1 MATRNRQP
9 IEKPGKRADAPD
21 ERLILYV
28 HGIGDQ
34 PPADDLKRDWDL
46 ALFGR
51 EMGSRTRMVYWSDIL
66 SDVRRART
74 IAKASSESGINVD
87 LLLRQAGVNAN
98 NVKAQRLAR
107 TLLRTMGAESDSPR
121 SPRKKVLPLPAFL
134 RKPIARAFLEALI
147 KDTAAYFFLPKKR
160 QQIQQRLRDA
170 LAATNDSVVIVAHS
184 QGTIVALEV
193 LAELASETPVKVDH
207 LITIGSP
214 LGIREV
220 QDFLSC
226 KLEVPRGVKAWH
238 NFADPLDPVALD
250 KGIRSDFEPE
260 RFITDELVLNSDSRK
275 LEGFNPHSAAGY
287 LAHPRVRSVV
297 CGAARVDS
305 HARFL
310 MARDVA
316 ADLAV
321 EARHP
326 VLIEILEPGYQA
338 LDESYEQMKTRGRN
352 RTGRD

>member
-1 MATRNRQP
+1 MAIRNQQP
-9 IEKPGKRADAPD
+9 VKKPGKRAAASG
-21 ERLILYV
+21 ERLILYI

-34 PPADDLKRDWDL
+34 PSTDVLKRDWDL

-51 EMGSRTRMVYWSDIL
+51 EMGSLTRMVYWSDIL
-66 SDVRRART
+66 HDTRRTRTVDRAPSDR
-74 IAKASSESGINVD
+74 GVD
-87 LLLRQAGVNAN
+87 VDSLLEQAGVDADNG
-98 NVKAQRLAR
+98 KAQILAQ
-107 TLLRTMGAESDSPR
+107 TMLRTMGVEFVG
-121 SPRKKVLPLPAFL
+121 PRKKVLPLPAFL

-147 KDTAAYFFLPKKR
+147 KDTAAYFFLPDKR
-160 QQIQQRLRDA
+160 QQIQKRLRDA
-170 LAATNDSVVIVAHS
+170 LAATSDSVVIVAHS
-184 QGTIVALEV
+184 QGTVVALEV
-193 LAELASETPVKVDH
+193 LATLASRTPVAVEH

-226 KLEVPRGVKAWH
+226 KLEIPRGLKAWH

-250 KGIRSDFEPE
+250 KGIQSDFEPE
-260 RFITDELVLNSDSRK
+260 RFILDELIMNSNSRQ

-305 HARFL
+305 HAPFL

-326 VLIEILEPGYQA
+326 VLIEILEPGYPA
-338 LDESYEQMKTRGRN
+338 LDESPEENEDAREQSRAWPS
-352 RTGRD
+352 